1 MAKLHKYWIISWCE
15 NSYIYEFYQ
24 ISNFS
29 YRSENQNA
37 EHIDEQCISSKLHN
51 QSFKNNV
58 DDELFKEAKSVEHV
72 QNSKHHEKPES
83 LGTQPEVSQNGESKS
98 K

>member
-1 MAKLHKYWIISWCE
+1 MKMYISIILD
-15 NSYIYEFYQ
+15 IFHT
-24 ISNFS
+24 I

-83 LGTQPEVSQNGESKS
+83 LGTQPEVSQNDESKS